1 MFVSAANLRIVPE
14 RVLNAAGIAIN
25 FHDGPLPE
33 YAGLNTP
40 LWAIL
45 NGRSE
50 HGITWHVMD
59 ASVDTGAILSAP
71 SEAEVKAIKAQMLNV
86 MCFDAGMAAF
96 EELVA
101 EISGPGLKLISQ
113 GGGVL
118 NFRDLAQHL
127 GDRPFYGLQA
137 RGIDGQ
143 FDPHTRIEEMA
154 AEYVAAIR
162 RVQPEGPYLLG
173 GYSGGG
179 VIAYEMAQQLL
190 GAGEKVDMLVFI
202 DTYYPHL
209 NVVGEGEDT
218 GRMSRWIRDLQSE
231 GWGHVLRFAHERGRF
246 ESTRI
251 RRLGAELYTALGWD
265 LPIGLREVLMVQAF
279 HDAAAVYEID
289 VYTGPIVMFSAE
301 DRGRGS
307 KHVPDDLGWT
317 PFAVGGLR
325 IHKIPGDHDNL
336 VREPNIQRLA
346 AVLQEELAAITSR
359 ADVTV

>member
-33 YAGLNTP
+33 YAGLTTP
-40 LWAIL
+40 SWATL

-50 HGITWHVMD
+50 HGITWHVME
-59 ASVDTGAILSAP
+59 ASVDTSAILSAP

-113 GGGVL
+113 GDGVL

-154 AEYVAAIR
+154 A
-162 RVQPEGPYLLG
+162 
-173 GYSGGG
+173 
-179 VIAYEMAQQLL
+179 
-190 GAGEKVDMLVFI
+190 
-202 DTYYPHL
+202 
-209 NVVGEGEDT
+209 
-218 GRMSRWIRDLQSE
+218 
-231 GWGHVLRFAHERGRF
+231 
-246 ESTRI
+246 
-251 RRLGAELYTALGWD
+251 
-265 LPIGLREVLMVQAF
+265 
-279 HDAAAVYEID
+279 
-289 VYTGPIVMFSAE
+289 
-301 DRGRGS
+301 
-307 KHVPDDLGWT
+307 
-317 PFAVGGLR
+317 
-325 IHKIPGDHDNL
+325 
-336 VREPNIQRLA
+336 
-346 AVLQEELAAITSR
+346 
-359 ADVTV
+359 